1 MAVVKITIFTKAAIF
16 FFFCFVLMFVRQNQG
31 CRQSG
36 VNIIIQALYFGGGG
50 VTTGT
55 PTRFQSEKV

>member
-1 MAVVKITIFTKAAIF
+1 MAVLKITIFIKAAI